1 MKGGSP
7 DSLTFQ
13 NMYGLTDFVWP
24 LLLHLYTTNMFS
36 SWSDM
41 VLNVTGTLKIDTI
54 SIEEVCEQR

>member
-1 MKGGSP
+1 M
-7 DSLTFQ
+7 
-13 NMYGLTDFVWP
+13 GLDFFP
-24 LLLHLYTTNMFS
+24 LKHIDILLYLYTTNMFS